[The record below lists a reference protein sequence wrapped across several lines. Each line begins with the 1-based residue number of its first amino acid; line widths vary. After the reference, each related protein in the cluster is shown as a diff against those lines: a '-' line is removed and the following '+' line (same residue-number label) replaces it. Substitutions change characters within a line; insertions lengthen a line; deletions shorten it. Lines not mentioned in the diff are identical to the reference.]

1 MYIYIYDNFVN
12 QKKYESILAKIET
25 RVTDLGLN
33 GKIVRLSIMSSLSDT
48 IKSELKKGAKTIV
61 VVGDDSTLNKAI
73 SVLAGFI
80 SNNNAFKKIP
90 LGFIPVNKKN
100 NIIAEHLGLNYNEL
114 ACDMLS
120 ARRIKTLDLGLVN
133 NNYFLTQVNINTKNT
148 IIEIDD
154 TYSIEISEQGKINII
169 NLPTIPGL
177 PKNFNIS
184 AQDNA
189 LDLFI
194 KTKISKNIFFNKKNS
209 SEQSVF
215 SFKKLNILNKYSP
228 LILDNTVEIKC
239 PATIKIANEKI
250 NLIVGKK
257 RLF

>member
-12 QKKYESILAKIET
+12 QKKYESILARIET
-25 RVTDLGLN
+25 RITDLGLN
-33 GKIVRLSIMSSLSDT
+33 GKITRLSIMSSLADT
-48 IKSELKKGAKTIV
+48 MKNELKKGAKTIV
-61 VVGDDSTLNKAI
+61 IVGDDSTLNKAI

-80 SNNNAFKKIP
+80 ADNSCFKKIP
-90 LGFIPVNKKN
+90 LGFIPINKKN
-100 NIIAEHLGLNYNEL
+100 NTIAEYLGLGHNES

-120 ARRIKTLDLGLVN
+120 TRRIKTLDLGLVSD
-133 NNYFLTQVNINTKNT
+133 NYFLTQANINTKNT
-148 IIEIDD
+148 IIEIDS
-154 TYSIEISEQGKINII
+154 TYSIEISEPGEINII
-169 NLPTIPGL
+169 NLPIIKSL
-177 PKNFNIS
+177 PKNFDIN
-184 AQDNA
+184 AQDGA

-194 KTKISKNIFFNKKNS
+194 KTKASKNIFFNKKNS

-228 LILDNTVEIKC
+228 LILDNTLKVKC
-239 PATIKIANEKI
+239 PATIKLADEKI